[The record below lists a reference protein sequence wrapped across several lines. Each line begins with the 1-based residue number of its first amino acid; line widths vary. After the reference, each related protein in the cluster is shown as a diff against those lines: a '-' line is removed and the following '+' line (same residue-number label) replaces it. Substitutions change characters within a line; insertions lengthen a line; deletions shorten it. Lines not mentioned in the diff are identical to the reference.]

1 MWRCLRWREEPQSTT
16 LEHHGN
22 AAPGWTSGPHKD
34 KWHISSEWPRSEV
47 QTLCLKPAPMRLLNK
62 GPICSIIIYWHKE
75 CSQGG
80 NIVQNRN
87 SELGSSG
94 HRGFLLWTAISSSI
108 SENKRTQVFLPKSKV
123 RKILTLSLEAT
134 SFMELPHH
142 VSFTD
147 PVKYTECDIGTQELN
162 SLAGLFLRG
171 KSWDGGR
178 IHKTVNVL
186 LQKPSSIIT
195 ANITLAWYRK
205 QGVFVGVNRAVP
217 ELGMECWKSC

>member
-1 MWRCLRWREEPQSTT
+1 M
-16 LEHHGN
+16 
-22 AAPGWTSGPHKD
+22 
-34 KWHISSEWPRSEV
+34 V
-47 QTLCLKPAPMRLLNK
+47 QKQWVTLCLRPAPMRLLNK
-62 GPICSIIIYWHKE
+62 GPICSIIIYWHKG

-80 NIVQNRN
+80 NIIQNRN
-87 SELGSSG
+87 SGLGSSR

-108 SENKRTQVFLPKSKV
+108 SENKRTQVFLPKSKI

-147 PVKYTECDIGTQELN
+147 PVKYTECDTGTQELN

-171 KSWDGGR
+171 KSRGAGK
-178 IHKTVNVL
+178 IHQTVNVL
-186 LQKPSSIIT
+186 LQKPFLSSSIIT

-205 QGVFVGVNRAVP
+205 QGVSVGANSCTWAWY
-217 ELGMECWKSC
+217 GMLKILLNEVLQNCQLLQTCNENSAFKSSGIRW